1 MAKQSSIQKNNKRQ
15 LMVKKFYEKRLN
27 LKKKIS
33 DKNLSL
39 DERFKLQTKI
49 NDLPRD
55 GSGVRVR
62 NRCKL
67 TGRTRGV
74 YRKFRLS
81 RIKIRELSMAGLLP
95 GVVKSSW

>member
-15 LMVKKFYEKRLN
+15 LMVKKFHEKRLN
-27 LKKKIS
+27 LKKKIR

-39 DERFKLQTKI
+39 NERFKLQTKI

-55 GSGVRVR
+55 GSRVRVR
-62 NRCKL
+62 NRCRI

-74 YRKFRLS
+74 YRKFGLS

>member
-1 MAKQSSIQKNNKRQ
+1 MI
-15 LMVKKFYEKRLN
+15 
-27 LKKKIS
+27 
-33 DKNLSL
+33 
-39 DERFKLQTKI
+39 
-49 NDLPRD
+49 LPRD
-55 GSGVRVR
+55 GSRVRVR

-74 YRKFRLS
+74 YRKFGLS

>member
-1 MAKQSSIQKNNKRQ
+1 MAKQSSIQKNINR
-15 LMVKKFYEKRLN
+15 
-27 LKKKIS
+27 KKIV
-33 DKNLSL
+33 DKFSNRRKALKASIMKKDLSIE
-39 DERFKLQTKI
+39 DRFKLQSKL

-55 GSGVRVR
+55 SSKIRVR

-74 YRKFRLS
+74 YRKFGLS
-81 RIKIRELSMAGLLP
+81 RIKIRELSMSGALP

>member
-1 MAKQSSIQKNNKRQ
+1 MAKQSSIQKNLNRKNIVNKF
-15 LMVKKFYEKRLN
+15 KKRRENFKQ
-27 LKKKIS
+27 KIMQR
-33 DKNLSL
+33 DLSME
-39 DERFKLQTKI
+39 ERFKIQSKL

-55 GSGVRVR
+55 SSKIRIR

-74 YRKFRLS
+74 YRKFGLS
-81 RIKIRELSMAGLLP
+81 RIKIRELSMAGSLP